1 MAEKDDQKDP
11 KELTGEKTEKN
22 DSDDDADMPDAGE
35 EEREKD
41 DNRLNEKKAPG
52 SKKWILFSGIFLI
65 LVFMGVGIRWIPNLL
80 PFKKDFPSASMLTD
94 IKDDNLM
101 EENLSPFFI
110 PPSSGSSH
118 GAIRI
123 DLSAVWDGL
132 TSIRFQKN
140 ELRTR
145 SRMYDYMMEVAEK
158 NEDLHSIIPVL
169 EEEMGSIVQESL
181 SVRGLAIRIKEIKY
195 L

>member
-1 MAEKDDQKDP
+1 MAEKDDQTDP
-11 KELTGEKTEKN
+11 KELTGEKTEKK
-22 DSDDDADMPDAGE
+22 DSEDDADMPDAGE
-35 EEREKD
+35 EDREKD
-41 DNRLNEKKAPG
+41 DNRLNGEKTPG

-65 LVFMGVGIRWIPNLL
+65 LVFVGVGIRWMPNLL
-80 PFKKDFPSASMLTD
+80 PLKKDFPSDSMLTD
-94 IKDDNLM
+94 MKDENLM

-110 PPSSGSSH
+110 PPSSGSSR

-123 DLSAVWDGL
+123 DLSAIWDGL
-132 TSIRFQKN
+132 TSIRFRKN

-169 EEEMGSIVQESL
+169 EEEMGRIVQESL